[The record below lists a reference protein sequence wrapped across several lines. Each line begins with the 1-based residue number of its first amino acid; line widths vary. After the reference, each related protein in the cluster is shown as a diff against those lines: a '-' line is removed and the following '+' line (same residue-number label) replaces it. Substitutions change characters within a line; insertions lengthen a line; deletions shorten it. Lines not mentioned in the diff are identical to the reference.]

1 LKVRALSYEMWT
13 EKYRPR
19 SLDEMVD
26 QEEIVNRLKSFVKAR
41 NVPHCIFA
49 GPPGTGKTTAALCL
63 AHDLYGPGYQEHLME
78 LNASDER
85 GINVV
90 RETVKTFAR
99 TRSIGDVPFKILIL
113 DEADNMTSDAQQALR
128 RTMERY
134 TETAR
139 FILIANYSGRIIE
152 PIQSRCAPFRF
163 TYLPEEHIRKR
174 IEYIA
179 ENEGVTLLEDGL
191 KAIIEL
197 GGGDLRRTINI
208 LQTAASTGKPVDA
221 ETVYSVV
228 GKANPEDVRE
238 MMITALNGDF
248 INARN
253 KLRELLLKYGL
264 AGSDILGQIHSEVF
278 RLNIPER
285 WKVKII
291 EIIGETDYR
300 LLQGSNEEI
309 QLSALLAKFVE
320 AGEEIRKG
328 G

>member
-1 LKVRALSYEMWT
+1 
-13 EKYRPR
+13 
-19 SLDEMVD
+19 
-26 QEEIVNRLKSFVKAR
+26 
-41 NVPHCIFA
+41 
-49 GPPGTGKTTAALCL
+49 
-63 AHDLYGPGYQEHLME
+63 ME

-163 TYLPEEHIRKR
+163 TYLPKEHIRKR

-228 GKANPEDVRE
+228 GKANPKDVRE

-248 INARN
+248 ISARN

-320 AGEEIRKG
+320 AGEEIRREG
-328 G
+328 

>member
-1 LKVRALSYEMWT
+1 MWT

-19 SLDEMVD
+19 SLDEMID
-26 QEEIVNRLKSFVKAR
+26 QEEIVQRLKSFVREK

-85 GINVV
+85 GINVI

-99 TRSIGDVPFKILIL
+99 TKAMGDVPFKILIL

-163 TYLPEEHIRKR
+163 THLPEDQIRKR

-179 ENEGVTLLEDGL
+179 EQEGVMVTEDGM
-191 KAIIEL
+191 KAIIDL

-208 LQTAASTGKPVDA
+208 LQTAASTGKPIDE

-228 GKANPEDVRE
+228 GRANPADVRE
-238 MMITALNGDF
+238 MMLTALNGDF
-248 INARN
+248 IKARE

-264 AGSDILGQIHSEVF
+264 AGSDILGQIHNEVF
-278 RLNIPER
+278 RLSIPEK

-300 LLQGSNEEI
+300 LMQGSNEEI

-320 AGEEIRKG
+320 AGEEIKRET
-328 G
+328 

>member
-1 LKVRALSYEMWT
+1 MWT

-19 SLDEMVD
+19 SLDEMID
-26 QEEIVNRLKSFVKAR
+26 QEEIVQRLKSFVREK

-85 GINVV
+85 GINVI

-99 TRSIGDVPFKILIL
+99 TKAMGDVPFKILIL

-163 TYLPEEHIRKR
+163 THLPEDQIRKR

-179 ENEGVTLLEDGL
+179 EQEGVIVTEDGM
-191 KAIIEL
+191 KAIIDL

-208 LQTAASTGKPVDA
+208 LQTAASTGKPIDE

-228 GKANPEDVRE
+228 GRANPADVRE
-238 MMITALNGDF
+238 MMLTALNGDF
-248 INARN
+248 IKARE

-264 AGSDILGQIHSEVF
+264 AGSDILGQIHNEVF
-278 RLNIPER
+278 RLSIPEK

-300 LLQGSNEEI
+300 LMQGSNEEI

-320 AGEEIRKG
+320 AGEEIKRET
-328 G
+328 

>member
-1 LKVRALSYEMWT
+1 MWT

-19 SLDEMVD
+19 SLDEMID
-26 QEEIVNRLKSFVKAR
+26 QEEIVQRLKSFVKEK
-41 NVPHCIFA
+41 NIPHCIFA

-63 AHDLYGPGYQEHLME
+63 AQDLYGPGYQEHLME

-85 GINVV
+85 GINVI

-99 TRSIGDVPFKILIL
+99 TKAMGEVPFKILIL

-139 FILIANYSGRIIE
+139 FILIANYSSRIIE

-163 TYLPEEHIRKR
+163 THLPEDQIRKR

-179 ENEGVTLLEDGL
+179 EQEEVAVTEDGM
-191 KAIIEL
+191 KAIIDL

-208 LQTAASTGKPVDA
+208 LQTAASTGKPIDE

-228 GKANPEDVRE
+228 GRANPADVRE
-238 MMITALNGDF
+238 MMLTALNGDF
-248 INARN
+248 IKARE

-264 AGSDILGQIHSEVF
+264 AGSDILGQIHNEVF
-278 RLNIPER
+278 RLSIPEN
-285 WKVKII
+285 WKVRII

-300 LLQGSNEEI
+300 LMQGSNEEI

-320 AGEEIRKG
+320 AGEEIKRES
-328 G
+328 

>member
-1 LKVRALSYEMWT
+1 MWT

-179 ENEGVTLLEDGL
+179 ENEGVVLLEDGL

-228 GKANPEDVRE
+228 GKANPKDVRE

>member
-1 LKVRALSYEMWT
+1 MWT

-19 SLDEMVD
+19 SLDEIVN

-63 AHDLYGPGYQEHLME
+63 AHDLYGPGYHEYIME

-99 TRSIGDVPFKILIL
+99 TRSIGEVPFKILIL

-163 TYLPEEHIRKR
+163 TYLPEEQIIKR
-174 IEYIA
+174 IRYIA
-179 ENEGVTLLEDGL
+179 EQEGLTISEDGI
-191 KAIIEL
+191 KAIIEI
-197 GGGDLRRTINI
+197 GGGDLRRTINV
-208 LQTAASTGKPVDA
+208 LQTAASTGKPIDE

-228 GKANPEDVRE
+228 GRANPADVRE
-238 MMITALNGDF
+238 MMLTALNGEF
-248 INARN
+248 VKARE
-253 KLRELLLKYGL
+253 KLRELLLRYGL

-291 EIIGETDYR
+291 EMIGEADYR
-300 LLQGSNEEI
+300 LQQGSSEEI

-320 AGEEIRKG
+320 AGAEIKKG
-328 G
+328 RLD

>member
-1 LKVRALSYEMWT
+1 MWT

-19 SLDEMVD
+19 SLDEIVD

-41 NVPHCIFA
+41 NIPHCIFA

-63 AHDLYGPGYQEHLME
+63 AHDLYGPGYHEYIME

-163 TYLPEEHIRKR
+163 TYLPEEQIIERIR
-174 IEYIA
+174 YIA
-179 ENEGVTLLEDGL
+179 EQEGLTISEDGI
-191 KAIIEL
+191 KAIIEI
-197 GGGDLRRTINI
+197 GGGDLRRTINV
-208 LQTAASTGKPVDA
+208 LQTAASTGKPIDE

-228 GKANPEDVRE
+228 GRANPADVRE
-238 MMITALNGDF
+238 MMLTALNGDF
-248 INARN
+248 IKARN

-285 WKVKII
+285 WKVKIM
-291 EIIGETDYR
+291 EMIGEADYR

-320 AGEEIRKG
+320 AGAEIKRG
-328 G
+328 

>member
-1 LKVRALSYEMWT
+1 MWT

-19 SLDEMVD
+19 SLDDIVN

-41 NVPHCIFA
+41 NIPHCIFA

-63 AHDLYGPGYQEHLME
+63 AHDLYGPGYHEYIME

-99 TRSIGDVPFKILIL
+99 TRSIGEVPFKILIL

-163 TYLPEEHIRKR
+163 TYLPEEQIIKR
-174 IEYIA
+174 IRYIS
-179 ENEGVTLLEDGL
+179 EQEGLTISEDGI
-191 KAIIEL
+191 KAIIEI
-197 GGGDLRRTINI
+197 GGGDLRRTINV
-208 LQTAASTGKPVDA
+208 LQTAASTGKPID
-221 ETVYSVV
+221 E
-228 GKANPEDVRE
+228 
-238 MMITALNGDF
+238 
-248 INARN
+248 
-253 KLRELLLKYGL
+253 
-264 AGSDILGQIHSEVF
+264 
-278 RLNIPER
+278 
-285 WKVKII
+285 
-291 EIIGETDYR
+291 
-300 LLQGSNEEI
+300 
-309 QLSALLAKFVE
+309 
-320 AGEEIRKG
+320 
-328 G
+328 